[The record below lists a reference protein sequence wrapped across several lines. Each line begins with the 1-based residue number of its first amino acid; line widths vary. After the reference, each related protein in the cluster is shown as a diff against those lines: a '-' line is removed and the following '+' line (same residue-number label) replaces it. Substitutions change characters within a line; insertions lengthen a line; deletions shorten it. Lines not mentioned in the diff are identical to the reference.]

1 MFQHVDA
8 VPPLLRA
15 SWRLQLTSIVLF
27 PFFVYQL
34 VTIEHKV
41 AEQFRT
47 RRTWALLLASGVALA
62 AHFGAWVASLDQTT
76 LTHSLLFVTAHPLV
90 IVVGMGLL
98 APVFTSV
105 RRPRGNETYG
115 AIICFIG
122 AAITLLDAGQE
133 QGDQTRRCWAM
144 HWRLAG
150 PCSWWATSWWV
161 VSSERGCPSSST
173 FPVTL
178 IGALLL
184 LPISWLFEPSFASFG
199 VFGWTDGEFFVWFLL
214 LALVAGLW
222 VTPVSTPVCAIFH
235 RSSCRSPSRSSP
247 CWGPSSV
254 GCCSTRASGAVDI
267 ARWFGAHDG
276 SADRGGRL

>member
-1 MFQHVDA
+1 MVSLILINVVVGAAIYLLFKRAGVIGGKASESLSVRACWPLAHPLGLGLLVAAVIGVSSAGALFQHVDA
-8 VPPLLRA
+8 VPPFFALRGG
-15 SWRLQLTSIVLF
+15 SSLTSIVLF
-27 PFFVYQL
+27 LFFVYQL
-34 VTIEHKV
+34 ATIEHEV

-47 RRTWALLLASGVALA
+47 RRTWALLLGNGVALA

-90 IVVGMGLL
+90 IVVGMMLL

-161 VSSERGCPSSST
+161 VSSGRGCPSSST
-173 FPVTL
+173 FP
-178 IGALLL
+178 GH
-184 LPISWLFEPSFASFG
+184 PHGG
-199 VFGWTDGEFFVWFLL
+199 VAAAPDFMAVRAILRFL
-214 LALVAGLW
+214 
-222 VTPVSTPVCAIFH
+222 
-235 RSSCRSPSRSSP
+235 RSVRL
-247 CWGPSSV
+247 
-254 GCCSTRASGAVDI
+254 
-267 ARWFGAHDG
+267 
-276 SADRGGRL
+276 DRR